1 MERAPAGMSVEVQT
15 SLDFDRVLLT
25 GPAGGT
31 ARLEPTG
38 ARSSSGAV
46 AAVSGRSM
54 VGSVLIRG
62 EPNRQVRVD
71 LPRRI
76 ELIALSGARLT
87 LDRVVSD
94 LPAYPRLDGRGELT
108 VRFGGE
114 LLVSGT
120 AEGEYRGDVAITAEY
135 L

>member
-1 MERAPAGMSVEVQT
+1 MSVEVQT

-31 ARLEPTG
+31 ARLLPG
-38 ARSSSGAV
+38 GGRSSSGAV
-46 AAVSGRSM
+46 APVSSRSV
-54 VGSVLIRG
+54 VGSVLVRG

-71 LPRRI
+71 LPGRI
-76 ELIALSGARLT
+76 ELIAFNGARLT

-94 LPAYPRLDGRGELT
+94 LPAYPRLDARGELT

-114 LLVSGT
+114 LLVTGT
-120 AEGEYRGDVAITAEY
+120 AEGDYRGDVAITVEY